1 MFCSFSNPLS
11 LWLSKIELPLTF
23 ADSSVKVIIELLP
36 AVMRQEIGKWHM
48 GLVRKKKKE
57 KKKKRTN
64 EQKKEG
70 KKKRKKEKRT
80 KQEQKIST
88 RTNITQYALQVNLFS
103 ESFSLSNHSSLS
115 SLPKCKR
122 LIPSVWGKF
131 SLSKIFGTYNSRI
144 CPVQCLQKRAIKL
157 DLVNTVPIPNLPF

>member
-57 KKKKRTN
+57 K
-64 EQKKEG
+64 
-70 KKKRKKEKRT
+70 RT

-103 ESFSLSNHSSLS
+103 ESFSISNHSSLS
-115 SLPKCKR
+115 SLQKCKR
-122 LIPSVWGKF
+122 LIPSVWDKS

-144 CPVQCLQKRAIKL
+144 CPVQCLQNGAI
-157 DLVNTVPIPNLPF
+157 